1 MAKVKATVSFAGK
14 ISMSAGEVGE
24 IADKAVLSDLLLAGY
39 VEELS
44 EKKADAPK
52 SPAKNKKGE

>member
-24 IADKAVLSDLLLAGY
+24 IADKVVLSDLLSAGY

-52 SPAKNKKGE
+52 SPAKKTGE

>member
-52 SPAKNKKGE
+52 SPAKKKDE

>member
-24 IADKAVLSDLLLAGY
+24 IADKAVLADLLLAGY
-39 VEELS
+39 V
-44 EKKADAPK
+44 
-52 SPAKNKKGE
+52 

>member
-1 MAKVKATVSFAGK
+1 MAKVKAITSFAG
-14 ISMSAGEVGE
+14 IVSMSAGEIRE
-24 IADKAVLSDLLLAGY
+24 IDDNTVLSDLLSAGY

-52 SPAKNKKGE
+52 APAKKKKGE

>member
-24 IADKAVLSDLLLAGY
+24 IADKVVLSDLLSAGY

-52 SPAKNKKGE
+52 SPAKEKGE

>member
-24 IADKAVLSDLLLAGY
+24 IADKAVLSDLLSAGY

-44 EKKADAPK
+44 EKKSDAPK
-52 SPAKNKKGE
+52 PPAQNKKGE

>member
-52 SPAKNKKGE
+52 SPAKKKGE